1 LNRLGKMPRIVRQL
15 ARDAVVENAERG
27 GAERTPIPQSAAQL
41 AFEKLGGE
49 KLIGVDVRSEADLIE
64 VLDRGI
70 PLGALSELTKES
82 LSADEV
88 ERLIIP
94 RRTLSHRKARNQSL
108 SRAESER
115 ALRVASIL
123 AQAEQTFA
131 NTDKARIWLR
141 RQTSALGGRRPI
153 DLLDC
158 ETGGRLV
165 EQLLYRIGHGIA
177 A

>member
-1 LNRLGKMPRIVRQL
+1 MGRSNRWESEQSSI
-15 ARDAVVENAERG
+15 ARS
-27 GAERTPIPQSAAQL
+27 PAQL
-41 AFEKLGGE
+41 AVEKLGGE
-49 KLIGVDVRSEADLIE
+49 KLVGVGVRSEADFIE

-70 PLGALSELTKES
+70 PLDALSELIRES
-82 LSADEV
+82 LSAEEV
-88 ERLIIP
+88 EKLIIP
-94 RRTLSHRKARNQSL
+94 RRTLSHRKARNQPL
-108 SRAESER
+108 NRTESER

-131 NTDKARIWLR
+131 NKEKAHIWLR